1 MDTETRAEFG
11 KIGGEFE
18 KMHLEFRKID
28 ARFEQID
35 KRFEQVDQRF
45 DGIDQ
50 RFDGIDQRL
59 EGIDTRFEQVDQ
71 RFDQVDNDI
80 SLVLM
85 TVSKTYEEMDTEI
98 KAINARMVTKDYLD
112 RRLERFASA
121 NHLVLRDQGES
132 YKP

>member
-1 MDTETRAEFG
+1 MDTETREEFG

-28 ARFEQID
+28 ARFERVDQRFEQID
-35 KRFEQVDQRF
+35 KRFEQVDKRF
-45 DGIDQ
+45 EQ
-50 RFDGIDQRL
+50 IDQRL

-85 TVSKTYEEMDTEI
+85 TVSKTYEEMDIEI

-121 NHLVLRDQGES
+121 NHLVLRDQGEP

>member
-35 KRFEQVDQRF
+35 KRFEQV
-45 DGIDQ
+45 DQ